1 VKGGGAWEI
10 SNPYS
15 KERLLMERIL
25 IKHLKGAKAN
35 QVEIFPLPLTT
46 EITFGR
52 DQASQVAFDAL
63 KEDVVSRSHARL
75 SQDGANPPQFSLA
88 DLGSRNGTY
97 VNGKRIAGSVRV
109 DPGDVIQFGPSGPEV
124 QFDVD
129 PRPANLAPATRM
141 VSGQTMVPG
150 ATRES
155 RVSPPTAMSGQTAGM
170 GAATGT
176 GGEAGK
182 SGVGKATVE
191 RMIATSKGKDRK
203 VFTNVA
209 IIVVALVLVGGGLLG
224 YLRYQDNLR
233 VQQQEQMQ
241 KAALEAQLQKQKAE
255 LEAAR
260 KQTEEKQKELA
271 SKIGMTPAEVARKF
285 DRSTVHID
293 LNWKLMQTGTGKIL
307 FHQEAAVCKERVRVR
322 DKGTGRISAEDM
334 LVRRL
339 PGMNCKVA
347 AYLPMY
353 ISFGKHI
360 EPYLNTMDRDPVD
373 GHPYTAVGGSGEATG
388 FVVTTDGFI
397 LTNRHVAAAWQ
408 TRYDGADLTLPGW
421 FVLCGDQSC
430 GPDNRQEKFI
440 GTDNK
445 AFAQEVSQ
453 WVPANT
459 SYLGG
464 EYVGVTHTLD
474 GVNEILD
481 VKFPDTS
488 QPIRAK
494 LVSFSQQADV
504 ALIKIDVPSALAP
517 VKLSD
522 DPVNQGDQVTVL
534 GYPAVSKT
542 QYVAQK
548 SADIFHPLSS
558 VSEVPQPT
566 ASTGTVQRLL
576 NSSAKVSDSA
586 LTTYFSL
593 EGDYLEL
600 GINTT
605 GPGNSGGPVFN
616 SKGEV
621 VGIFDASWA
630 DYAGTRV
637 TAALPIKYGKEL
649 LHIQPAIQ

>member
-1 VKGGGAWEI
+1 
-10 SNPYS
+10 
-15 KERLLMERIL
+15 MERIL
-25 IKHLKGAKAN
+25 IKHLKGSKAN
-35 QVEIFPLPLTT
+35 QIEIFPLPLTT
-46 EITFGR
+46 EISFGR
-52 DQASQVAFDAL
+52 DQAAQVAFDAL

-75 SQDGANPPQFSLA
+75 SQDAANPAQFTLA

-97 VNGKRIAGSVRV
+97 VNGKRIAGSVRI
-109 DPGDVIQFGPSGPEV
+109 DPGDVIEFGTNGPQV
-124 QFDVD
+124 QFDID

-141 VSGQTMVPG
+141 IGGQTVVPA

-155 RVSPPTAMSGQTAGM
+155 RLAPATAMSGKTS
-170 GAATGT
+170 ATG
-176 GGEAGK
+176 AGAE
-182 SGVGKATVE
+182 SGKPNVGKATVE
-191 RMIATSKGKDRK
+191 RMIETSKGKDRK
-203 VFTNVA
+203 VFANVA
-209 IIVVALVLVGGGLLG
+209 IIVVALVLVGGALLG
-224 YLRYQDNLR
+224 YLRYRDNLR
-233 VQQQEQMQ
+233 VQQQEQAQ

-255 LEAAR
+255 LEAAN
-260 KQTEEKQKELA
+260 KKNAENQKELA
-271 SKIGMTPAEVARKF
+271 GKIGMTPAEIARKY

-293 LNWKLMQTGTGKIL
+293 LNWKLMQTGTGKVL
-307 FHQEAAVCKERVRVR
+307 FHQEAAVCKEQVRVR
-322 DKGTGRISAEDM
+322 DKKTGKTSVQEV

-339 PGMNCKVA
+339 QGMNCKVA

-360 EPYLNTMDRDPVD
+360 EPYMNTLDRDPVD
-373 GHPYTAVGGSGEATG
+373 GHPYQAVGGSGEATG
-388 FVVTTDGFI
+388 FVVTGDGFI

-408 TRYDGADLTLPGW
+408 TRYEGADLTLPGW
-421 FVLCGDQSC
+421 FVFCSDQSC
-430 GPDNRQEKFI
+430 GPGSRKEMLI
-440 GTDNK
+440 GADNK

-464 EYVGVTHTLD
+464 EYVGVTHSLD

-481 VKFPDTS
+481 VKFADTS

-494 LVSFSQQADV
+494 LVSFSQEADV

-548 SADIFHPLSS
+548 SADIFHPQSS
-558 VSEVPQPT
+558 ISEVPQPT

-576 NSSAKVSDSA
+576 NSSAKVSETS
-586 LTTYFSL
+586 LMTYFSS

-621 VGIFDASWA
+621 VGIFDASWS

-637 TAALPIKYGKEL
+637 TAALPIRYGKEL

>member
-1 VKGGGAWEI
+1 
-10 SNPYS
+10 
-15 KERLLMERIL
+15 MERIL
-25 IKHLKGAKAN
+25 IKHVKGAKAN
-35 QVEIFPLPLTT
+35 QVEIFPLPLATD
-46 EITFGR
+46 ITFGR
-52 DQASQVAFDAL
+52 EQASQVVFDAV
-63 KEDVVSRSHARL
+63 KEDVVSRTHARL
-75 SQDGANPPQFSLA
+75 SQDAANPEQFTLA

-97 VNGKRIAGSVRV
+97 VNGKRIAGSVRI
-109 DPGDVIQFGPSGPEV
+109 DPGDIIQFGTNGPEV

-129 PRPANLAPATRM
+129 PRPASLAPATRM
-141 VSGQTMVPG
+141 VSGQTMVAG

-155 RVSPPTAMSGQTAGM
+155 RLSPPTSLSGQAAGMGSAGM
-170 GAATGT
+170 GAATG
-176 GGEAGK
+176 GGAEPGK
-182 SGVGKATVE
+182 TGVGKATVE
-191 RMIATSKGKDRK
+191 RMIQTKTGKDRK
-203 VFTNVA
+203 VFANVA
-209 IIVVALVLVGGGLLG
+209 IIVVALILVGGGLLG

-233 VQQQEQMQ
+233 LQREKQEQKSLWEAKFKQQQHDQE
-241 KAALEAQLQKQKAE
+241 EANKKNL
-255 LEAAR
+255 
-260 KQTEEKQKELA
+260 EKQKELA
-271 SKIGMTPAEVARKF
+271 GKIGMTPAEVAKNF

-293 LNWKLMQTGTGKIL
+293 INWKLMQTKTGKVL
-307 FHQEAAVCKERVRVR
+307 FHQEAAICKDRVAQK
-322 DKGTGRISAEDM
+322 DKKTGKVTIQEV
-334 LVRRL
+334 LVRRTQ
-339 PGMNCKVA
+339 GMNCNA
-347 AYLPMY
+347 AGYLPMY

-360 EPYLNTMDRDPVD
+360 EPYLNTQDRDPTD
-373 GHPYTAVGGSGEATG
+373 GHTYQAVGGAGEASG
-388 FVVTTDGFI
+388 FVVTPDGFI

-408 TRYDGADLTLPGW
+408 TRYEGTDLTLPGW
-421 FVLCGDQSC
+421 FVFCSDQSC
-430 GPDNRQEKFI
+430 GSGRKEMYV
-440 GTDNK
+440 GADNK
-445 AFAQEVSQ
+445 AFAQEIAQ

-464 EYVGVTHTLD
+464 EYVGVTHSLD

-481 VKFPDTS
+481 VKFPNTS

-494 LVSFSQQADV
+494 LVSDSQSADV

-522 DPVNQGDQVTVL
+522 EPVSQGDQVTVL

-542 QYVAQK
+542 QYVGVK
-548 SADIFHPLSS
+548 TVDIFHPQQSFS
-558 VSEVPQPT
+558 QVPQPT

-586 LTTYFSL
+586 LMTYFSS

-621 VGIFDASWA
+621 VGIFDATWS

-637 TAALPIKYGKEL
+637 TAALPIRYGKEL